1 MGVNVPNT
9 GIDTESTKEKIP
21 CESRLRSI
29 LKGLSWRLLA
39 TMVTGFIAFFW
50 SKDVWLAVKIS
61 LIEFPAKFLI
71 YYVHER
77 VWTKIPLGT
86 IRNLNP
92 LGNK

>member
-1 MGVNVPNT
+1 MDAPKT
-9 GIDTESTKEKIP
+9 GKDTESTKEKIL

-39 TMVTGFIAFFW
+39 TLVTGSIAFFW

-77 VWTKIPLGT
+77 VWTQIPLGT